1 MDCLGKSRYTA
12 LPPGRPHRDGP
23 ASDDRTNRAG
33 TFIMADDEHHEEF
46 QHRYVATVATIIGGS
61 VMLLGMLGILLNLE

>member
-1 MDCLGKSRYTA
+1 
-12 LPPGRPHRDGP
+12 
-23 ASDDRTNRAG
+23 
-33 TFIMADDEHHEEF
+33 MADDEHHEEF